1 MKHDRIGVFDS
12 GLGGLTAV
20 KEIMRILPEENII
33 YFGDTGRVPYGTRG
47 EETIVKYVRGDIR
60 FLESFDVKLIV
71 VACGTASSV
80 GIPAVKKET
89 KTPIIG
95 VVDSAARAAVRE
107 TKSGRIGV
115 IGTTGTIRSGAYE
128 REIKRHLSDAVI
140 FSKDCPLFVPL
151 VENGHFDTQVARLVA
166 EEYLDEIRQKD
177 VDTLILGCTHYPLL
191 KQVIGGV
198 MGKEVTLIDPG
209 AETALYLKEQMNLGR
224 IPKGTRE
231 REQYKYYVSD
241 SVENF
246 TNLAQI
252 FMEGNVNG
260 QVEKI
265 DIEQYECYHH
275 NKKQTTD

>member
-80 GIPAVKKET
+80 GIPAVEKET

-191 KQVIGGV
+191 KQVIGEV

-209 AETALYLKEQMNLGR
+209 AETALSLKEQMNLGN